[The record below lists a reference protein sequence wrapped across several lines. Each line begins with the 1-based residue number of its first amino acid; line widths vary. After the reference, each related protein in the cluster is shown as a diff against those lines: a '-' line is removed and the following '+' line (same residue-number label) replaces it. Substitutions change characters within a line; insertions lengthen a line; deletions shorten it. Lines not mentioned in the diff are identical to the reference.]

1 MHLLN
6 CQRFVSNLATIVT
19 PSPLAATISSD
30 MLTAFLKV
38 ADRLSVSA
46 AAHELGMDKSV
57 VSKRV
62 AQLENKVQATLFS
75 RSTRKV
81 ALTPAGEAYV
91 EYARRALAEM
101 LAGEERLRALRSEVS
116 GRIRM
121 TAPVSWGQRVLA
133 KQLPEFLRMHPSIE
147 VELQLVDRMLD
158 IGSERIDVALRWTV
172 HSLQEL
178 SAVQIAPVGWLLA
191 ASPAYLAAHSVP
203 SAPDDLRG
211 HNCLCYWRDSADDV
225 WSLRPAP
232 QGAPD
237 LAAQQVRVGGRYHV
251 DNPEAVAEAAMAGM
265 GIALLPD
272 YLCQDE
278 LASGRLLRVLPMWTP
293 QTKFG
298 SHIMAIGAPERM
310 ALARNRLL
318 IAFLGDSRV
327 RVWPCTACGAEPAA
341 PRAAQ
346 PP

>member
-19 PSPLAATISSD
+19 PSPLAAAISSD

-158 IGSERIDVALRWTV
+158 IGGERIDVALRWTA

-191 ASPAYLAAHSVP
+191 ASPAYLAAHGVP
-203 SAPDDLRG
+203 SAPDDLRD

-225 WSLRPAP
+225 WSLLPASED
-232 QGAPD
+232 APD
-237 LAAQQVRVGGRYHV
+237 LALQQVRVGGRYHV

-318 IAFLGDSRV
+318 IGFLHDSRF
-327 RVWPCTACGAEPAA
+327 RV
-341 PRAAQ
+341 
-346 PP
+346 

>member
-1 MHLLN
+1 
-6 CQRFVSNLATIVT
+6 
-19 PSPLAATISSD
+19 

-38 ADRLSVSA
+38 ADRLSVSGA
-46 AAHELGMDKSV
+46 ADELGLDKSV

-62 AQLENKVQATLFS
+62 AQLEHKVQATLFS

-91 EYARRALAEM
+91 DYARRALGEM

-158 IGSERIDVALRWTV
+158 IGSERIDVALRWTA

-191 ASPAYLAAHSVP
+191 ASPAYLAAHGVP
-203 SAPDDLRG
+203 SVPDDLRG
-211 HNCLCYWRDSADDV
+211 HNCLCYWRESADDV
-225 WSLRPAP
+225 WTLLPCGEAAP
-232 QGAPD
+232 G
-237 LAAQQVRVGGRYHV
+237 LVAQQVRVGGRYHV
-251 DNPEAVAEAAMAGM
+251 DNPEAVAEAALSGL

-278 LASGRLLRVLPMWTP
+278 LATGRLLRVLPLWTP

-298 SHIMAIGAPERM
+298 SHITAIGAPERM

-318 IAFLGDSRV
+318 VGFLRDSR
-327 RVWPCTACGAEPAA
+327 W
-341 PRAAQ
+341 RA
-346 PP
+346 

>member
-158 IGSERIDVALRWTV
+158 IGSKRIDIALRWTA

-191 ASPAYLAAHSVP
+191 ASTAYLAAHGMP

-211 HNCLCYWRDSADDV
+211 HTCLCYWRDSADDV

-278 LASGRLLRVLPMWTP
+278 LASGRLLHVLPMWTP

-298 SHIMAIGAPERM
+298 SHIMAIGTPERM

-318 IAFLGDSRV
+318 IAFLRDSRF
-327 RVWPCTACGAEPAA
+327 RV
-341 PRAAQ
+341 
-346 PP
+346 

>member
-1 MHLLN
+1 
-6 CQRFVSNLATIVT
+6 
-19 PSPLAATISSD
+19 

-46 AAHELGMDKSV
+46 AANELGMDKSV

-91 EYARRALAEM
+91 DYARRALAEM

-133 KQLPEFLRMHPSIE
+133 RQLPEFLRLHPSIE
-147 VELQLVDRMLD
+147 VELQLADRMLD
-158 IGSERIDVALRWTV
+158 IGSERIDVALRWTA

-178 SAVQIAPVGWLLA
+178 SAVQVAPVGWLLA
-191 ASPAYLAAHSVP
+191 ASPAYLANHSVP

-211 HNCLCYWRDSADDV
+211 HNCLCYWRESADDL
-225 WSLRPAP
+225 WTLLSAPGMAPA
-232 QGAPD
+232 
-237 LAAQQVRVGGRYHV
+237 LNAQQVRVGGRYHV
-251 DNPEAVAEAAMAGM
+251 DNPEAVCEAALAGL

-278 LASGRLLRVLPMWTP
+278 LASGRLLRVLPLWTP
-293 QTKFG
+293 HTKFG
-298 SHIMAIGAPERM
+298 SHIMAVGAPERM

-318 IAFLGDSRV
+318 VGFLRDNRL
-327 RVWPCTACGAEPAA
+327 RL
-341 PRAAQ
+341 
-346 PP
+346 